1 MSNLTDKQQET
12 IESEAIRMMYEDCMN
27 DDSYTF
33 MLLENYVEMHKE
45 LGGTAWEL
53 ISNEAD
59 WAADILGFDPVTGET
74 RELEEADE

>member
-45 LGGTAWEL
+45 LGGIIVLLVDRLAVGP
-53 ISNEAD
+53 
-59 WAADILGFDPVTGET
+59 LG
-74 RELEEADE
+74 RAHIHSI